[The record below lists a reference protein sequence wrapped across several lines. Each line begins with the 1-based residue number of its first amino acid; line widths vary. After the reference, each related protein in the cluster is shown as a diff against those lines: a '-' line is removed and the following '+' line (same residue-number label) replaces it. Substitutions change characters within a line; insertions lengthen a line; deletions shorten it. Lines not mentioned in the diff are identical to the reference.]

1 MLLGQTYE
9 QIIPEDLMETRVQ
22 VIHDQQCNETLTSH
36 NDNWFRSDVMICTG
50 SDDDAQEEVTSI
62 CDGDSGGPLLCI
74 DLGGRWTIEGVS
86 SFSLSSQ
93 ARHAGQI
100 VYCDGVSG
108 YTQVDAFLQWI
119 KPVLDENQSQNL
131 K

>member
-1 MLLGQTYE
+1 
-9 QIIPEDLMETRVQ
+9 METRVQ
-22 VIHDQQCNETLTSH
+22 VIHDEQCNETLTSH

-50 SDDDAQEEVTSI
+50 SDDNTQEEVTSI